1 MTRLFLPVVALV
13 GAAPALAHPNQ
24 LRDPASKDGLF
35 TICAV
40 QKFDQCGLLSEQS
53 IQKFNFSADEKRTL
67 QELRR
72 HAEAPLIKLTD
83 LEKSFGKPAAVRP
96 NKSRP
101 EERTIAWFQT
111 SPSGSKAKCPECGV
125 YLYVTRDLDEHQ
137 LHGGRKILP
146 KLEPRRAAQNP
157 AMKSYAQ

>member
-1 MTRLFLPVVALV
+1 MDDMRLFLPVVALLL
-13 GAAPALAHPNQ
+13 AAPALAQPNQ
-24 LRDPASKDGLF
+24 PRDPASKDGLF
-35 TICAV
+35 TICAF
-40 QKFDQCGLLSEQS
+40 QKFDQCDLLSESS

-101 EERTIAWFQT
+101 EERTIAWFRNL
-111 SPSGSKAKCPECGV
+111 PSGSKAKCPECGI
-125 YLYVTRDLDEHQ
+125 YLYVTRDRLTGINYMVDGKFSLSWNRAEP
-137 LHGGRKILP
+137 P
-146 KLEPRRAAQNP
+146 KTPQ
-157 AMKSYAQ
+157 